1 MMFTLNII
9 NVLEII
15 LLMPILIAIGVLGFR
30 SANKVLAFNKLGSLA
45 FSILIPAIIGI
56 GLKQHLMEIVLL
68 PSAVLGTI
76 VMVIKL
82 MSFIVALRN
91 KTQKRRKR

>member
-1 MMFTLNII
+1 MVTLTII
-9 NVLEII
+9 DVLEII
-15 LLMPILIAIGVLGFR
+15 LLVPILIAIGVLGFR
-30 SANKVLAFNKLGSLA
+30 SANEVLGLNKLGSLA
-45 FSILIPAIIGI
+45 SSILIPAIIGM
-56 GLKQHLMEIVLL
+56 GLKHHMMKIVLL

-76 VMVIKL
+76 VIVIKL